1 MDKHLYITDLDGT
14 LLNGNKSLSAYT
26 RKRLQHLLDERKV
39 HFTIATARSY
49 TYTRQVLEGVSV
61 QLPVI
66 LKNGAVT
73 SDFVSGKHIDINYIE
88 DEFWHELVDDIGEYM
103 LSPFMSTLDA
113 NAERYYYD
121 HIAGDGM
128 QWYVNE
134 MQSGKDKR
142 LKKLQTLHQV
152 SPNEKVLS
160 VSVINR
166 LEVIE
171 KVRIELQNRYKN
183 ILHCHFYEELYH
195 RGWYWA
201 VFTNKLATKDQA
213 LKNLIDRLGYD
224 IGNTTAFGDSHND
237 RAMLQLVKNK
247 IAVANADKRLI
258 EIATE
263 VIGTNEEDSVV
274 KYIEMKMENNTF
286 VKG

>member
-1 MDKHLYITDLDGT
+1 VDKHLYITDLDGT
-14 LLNGNKSLSAYT
+14 LLKGDKTLSAYS
-26 RKRLQHLLDERKV
+26 RKQLQFLLKERNV
-39 HFTIATARSY
+39 RFTIATARSY
-49 TYTRQVLEGVSV
+49 TYAKQVLEGIDIR
-61 QLPVI
+61 LPVI

-73 SDFVSGKHIDINYIE
+73 SDFSSGRHLAINFIE
-88 DEFWHELVDDIGEYM
+88 DEYWRELVDDIGEYM
-103 LSPFMSTLDA
+103 LSPFMSTFNSVD
-113 NAERYYYD
+113 ECYYYD
-121 HIAGDGM
+121 QVVGDGM

-142 LKKLQTLHQV
+142 LKRLPTLHAV
-152 SPNEKVLS
+152 SHTEKVLS

-171 KVRIELQNRYKN
+171 KVREELQHRYKN

-201 VFTNKLATKDQA
+201 VFTNKMATKDQA
-213 LKNLIDRLGYD
+213 IKNFCEQFGYD
-224 IGNTTAFGDSHND
+224 INHTTAFGDSHSD
-237 RAMLQLVKNK
+237 KSMLQLVKNK

-263 VIGTNEEDSVV
+263 VIGSNEEDSVI
-274 KYIEMKMENNTF
+274 KYIEAKF
-286 VKG
+286 R

>member
-14 LLNGNKSLSAYT
+14 LLKGDKTLSAYT
-26 RKRLQHLLDERKV
+26 RQQLRYLLKEKKI

-49 TYTRQVLEGVSV
+49 VYAKQVLDGVGLH
-61 QLPVI
+61 LPLI

-73 SDFVSGKHIDINYIE
+73 SDYSSGRHLNINFIE
-88 DEFWHELVDDIGEYM
+88 DEYWRELVDDIGEYM
-103 LSPFMSTLDA
+103 LSPFMSTFNSVD
-113 NAERYYYD
+113 ECYYYD
-121 HIAGDGM
+121 QVVGDGM

-134 MQSGKDKR
+134 MQAGKDKR
-142 LKKLQTLHQV
+142 LKRLPTLHIV
-152 SPNEKVLS
+152 PHTEKVLS

-171 KVRIELQNRYKN
+171 KVQEELQHRYKN

-201 VFTNKLATKDQA
+201 VFTNKAATKDQA
-213 LKNLIDRLGYD
+213 IKNFCDQFGYD
-224 IGNTTAFGDSHND
+224 INETTAFGDSLSD
-237 RAMLQLVKNK
+237 KSMLQVVKHK

-263 VIGTNEEDSVV
+263 VTGSNEEDGVV
-274 KYIEMKMENNTF
+274 KYIERKL
-286 VKG
+286 K

>member
-1 MDKHLYITDLDGT
+1 MVAPMLLDLQ
-14 LLNGNKSLSAYT
+14 LVLNG
-26 RKRLQHLLDERKV
+26 LD
-39 HFTIATARSY
+39 
-49 TYTRQVLEGVSV
+49 L

-73 SDFVSGKHIDINYIE
+73 TDFSTGENLSVNFID
-88 DEFWHELVDDIGEYM
+88 DEYWRDLVDDIGEYM
-103 LSPFMSTLDA
+103 LSPFMSTI
-113 NAERYYYD
+113 NAGDECYYYD

-128 QWYVNE
+128 HWYVNE

-142 LKKLQTLHQV
+142 LKKLPSLHIV
-152 SPNEKVLS
+152 ESHEKVLS

-171 KVRIELQNRYKN
+171 KVKIELQERYKN

-201 VFTNKLATKDQA
+201 VFTNKMATKDQA
-213 LKNLIDRLGYD
+213 IKNFCEQYGYD
-224 IGNTTAFGDSHND
+224 IEETTAFGDSHSD
-237 RAMLQLVKNK
+237 KSMLQLVKHK

-258 EIATE
+258 EIATH
-263 VIGTNEEDSVV
+263 VIGSNEEDSVV
-274 KYIEMKMENNTF
+274 NYIEMRTAKQQQ
-286 VKG
+286 